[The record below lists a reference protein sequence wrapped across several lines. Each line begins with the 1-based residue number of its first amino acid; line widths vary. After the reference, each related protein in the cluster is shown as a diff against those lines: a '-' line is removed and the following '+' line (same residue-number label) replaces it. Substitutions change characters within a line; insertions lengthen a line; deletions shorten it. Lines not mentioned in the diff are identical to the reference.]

1 MPKGFVR
8 GCGGYSEIGL
18 SIQLGV
24 LIVSVSV
31 SGKEGLR
38 KGVSHV

>member
-8 GCGGYSEIGL
+8 GCDGYSEIGSL
-18 SIQLGV
+18 IRLGV
-24 LIVSVSV
+24 LVVSVSV